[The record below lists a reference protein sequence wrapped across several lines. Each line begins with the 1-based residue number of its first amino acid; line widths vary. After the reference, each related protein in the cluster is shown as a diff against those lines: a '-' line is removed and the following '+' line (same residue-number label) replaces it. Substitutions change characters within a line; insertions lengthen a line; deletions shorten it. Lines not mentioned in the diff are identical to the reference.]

1 MHNISKKTC
10 FPSTRKVLDFDL
22 NGQDMRKTEVP
33 GGNWVLG
40 CSPDHSTIRPK
51 ILRLKSQPSPKG
63 KSERLASRR
72 KVVNSG
78 FHSLVVLVFLLIL
91 SIVHIYFVQDCRST
105 TCYGC
110 SGKWR
115 ACSNGTPPP
124 PPYDIILRRKGKTM
138 FQGKR

>member
-22 NGQDMRKTEVP
+22 NGQHMRKTEVP
-33 GGNWVLG
+33 EGGNWVLG

-51 ILRLKSQPSPKG
+51 NLSLKSQPSPKD

-72 KVVNSG
+72 KVVSSG

-91 SIVHIYFVQDCRST
+91 SIVHIYFVQDCSYLSHT
-105 TCYGC
+105 YCVFKGLF
-110 SGKWR
+110 SVFLLF
-115 ACSNGTPPP
+115 
-124 PPYDIILRRKGKTM
+124 ILAFVNIYLMVVNLSK
-138 FQGKR
+138 

>member
-22 NGQDMRKTEVP
+22 NCQHMRKTEVP
-33 GGNWVLG
+33 EGNWVLG

-51 ILRLKSQPSPKG
+51 ILSLKSQPSPKD

-78 FHSLVVLVFLLIL
+78 FRSLVVFFFFMIL
-91 SIVHIYFVQDCRST
+91 SILAIYFVQHCLRNLIFADFGPTEKSLRT
-105 TCYGC
+105 
-110 SGKWR
+110 
-115 ACSNGTPPP
+115 
-124 PPYDIILRRKGKTM
+124 ILTFLDRRNM
-138 FQGKR
+138 FRHF